1 MLSHLCGH
9 LWSVGHS
16 CAHHEGGV
24 VHMQL
29 KRVHIILIQIVHLR
43 LHENYFR
50 TDRNIMEFAM
60 VTELTHRLHLTRLLD
75 TNLTVVY
82 HYIDIVNPLT

>member
-29 KRVHIILIQIVHLR
+29 ECVHIILIQVVHLR
-43 LHENYFR
+43 GYIK
-50 TDRNIMEFAM
+50 NISGLILI
-60 VTELTHRLHLTRLLD
+60 T
-75 TNLTVVY
+75 
-82 HYIDIVNPLT
+82 